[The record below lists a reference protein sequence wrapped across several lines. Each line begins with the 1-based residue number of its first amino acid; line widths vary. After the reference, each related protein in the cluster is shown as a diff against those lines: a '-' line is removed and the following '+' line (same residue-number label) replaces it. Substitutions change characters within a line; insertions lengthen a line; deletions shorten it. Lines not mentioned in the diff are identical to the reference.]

1 LNKADRDLF
10 FHGLERGDLVQLHS
24 DNIEDNKPSSAKVI
38 VGTGFIKDDS
48 PNWMSTSWYFR
59 YIDSGTLA
67 IYLNRLMDP
76 SEFKHAFWR
85 NFHKVY
91 CGGSTCVV
99 HKKFLYPIDWV
110 YDPNNITS
118 TDHTLYS
125 MGILRQTGS
134 TGAK

>member
-1 LNKADRDLF
+1 MNKADRDLF
-10 FHGLERGDLVQLHS
+10 FLGLERGDLVQLHS
-24 DNIEDNKPSSAKVI
+24 DNIEENKPSSAKVI
-38 VGTGFIKDDS
+38 VGTGFMKDDS
-48 PNWMSTSWYFR
+48 PNWMSTSWY
-59 YIDSGTLA
+59 
-67 IYLNRLMDP
+67 
-76 SEFKHAFWR
+76 
-85 NFHKVY
+85 

-99 HKKFLYPIDWV
+99 HEKFLYPINWV